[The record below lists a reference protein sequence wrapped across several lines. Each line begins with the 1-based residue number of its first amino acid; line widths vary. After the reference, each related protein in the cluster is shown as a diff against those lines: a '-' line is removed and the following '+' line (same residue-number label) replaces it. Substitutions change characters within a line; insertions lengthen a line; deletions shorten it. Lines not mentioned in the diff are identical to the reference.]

1 MRRGEFSR
9 VDSMKPAGFRVD
21 CPFKSTERIKS
32 VSEAEQRQRVA
43 KARRESSHQR
53 FQDAEHNLQ
62 RRFGAE
68 PGQNVTE
75 GETIGVVTFSH
86 NPPVVSCCHSQE
98 VVSAHVDASGA
109 LRINDTPGM
118 SSFQTEL

>member
-1 MRRGEFSR
+1 M
-9 VDSMKPAGFRVD
+9 D
-21 CPFKSTERIKS
+21 CPFKSAERVES
-32 VSEAEQRQRVA
+32 VSDAEQRRRVTE
-43 KARRESSHQR
+43 ARRESSHQH
-53 FQDAEHNLQ
+53 FQDAEHTLQ

-68 PGQNVTE
+68 PGQNVTK
-75 GETIGVVTFSH
+75 GENIGVVTFCH
-86 NPPVVSCCHSQE
+86 NPPVVSCRHSQE

>member
-1 MRRGEFSR
+1 M
-9 VDSMKPAGFRVD
+9 D
-21 CPFKSTERIKS
+21 CSFKSTALVES
-32 VSEAEQRQRVA
+32 VSKAEQRWRVA
-43 KARRESSHQR
+43 EARRESWHQH
-53 FQDAEHNLQ
+53 FQDAERTLQ

-68 PGQNVTE
+68 SGQNVTE
-75 GETIGVVTFSH
+75 GENIGVVTVSH
-86 NPPVVSCCHSQE
+86 NPPVVSFCHSQ